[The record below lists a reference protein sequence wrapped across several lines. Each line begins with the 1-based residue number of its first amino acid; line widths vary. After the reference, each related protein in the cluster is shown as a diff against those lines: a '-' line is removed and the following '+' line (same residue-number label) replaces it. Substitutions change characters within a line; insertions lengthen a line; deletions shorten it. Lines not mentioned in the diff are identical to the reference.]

1 MILVEERSEAEYR
14 NKKLIEERANLE
26 EAISNMEQTSQVA
39 LEEHRLEKV
48 PWTEACPQ
56 EGVFG
61 DSH

>member
-48 PWTEACPQ
+48 R
-56 EGVFG
+56 
-61 DSH
+61 

>member
-48 PWTEACPQ
+48 RWKEVCPQ
-56 EGVFG
+56 EGGFVN
-61 DSH
+61 SH